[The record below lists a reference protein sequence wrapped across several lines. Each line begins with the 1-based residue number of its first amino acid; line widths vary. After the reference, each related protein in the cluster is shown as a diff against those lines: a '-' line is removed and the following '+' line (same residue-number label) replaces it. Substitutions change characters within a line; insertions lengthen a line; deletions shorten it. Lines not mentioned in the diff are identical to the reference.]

1 MVALGQITLRACLL
15 HLTRR
20 YRARFCGYSASLI
33 VESLYRGEQIRNP
46 IARFTT
52 YFSRVTT
59 ISFRKWRFSTYM
71 QRNSRFQRTMFAGLV
86 FSLLLTLAGSVHAQE
101 KSLYERVGGYNA
113 LAAVV
118 DDFVGRL
125 VADKQFEKFFVGH
138 STDSKKRIRQHI
150 LDQFCAA
157 TGGPCVYTGRDM
169 KMSHSGLGITN
180 ADWDA
185 AAKHLTASLD
195 KFKVPEKEK
204 GEILAFVT
212 TLKNDIVEK

>member
-1 MVALGQITLRACLL
+1 MPLSRRRRGIDALRPC
-15 HLTRR
+15 RKSNR
-20 YRARFCGYSASLI
+20 SSC
-33 VESLYRGEQIRNP
+33 
-46 IARFTT
+46 T
-52 YFSRVTT
+52 YFYPVTKLHQRGD
-59 ISFRKWRFSTYM
+59 SLDM
-71 QRNSRFQRTMFAGLV
+71 QNNSRFYRPMLLGVV
-86 FSLLLTLAGSVHAQE
+86 FSLLLTTTGLMSGRAQE

-169 KMSHSGLGITN
+169 
-180 ADWDA
+180 
-185 AAKHLTASLD
+185 
-195 KFKVPEKEK
+195 
-204 GEILAFVT
+204 
-212 TLKNDIVEK
+212 

>member
-1 MVALGQITLRACLL
+1 M
-15 HLTRR
+15 H
-20 YRARFCGYSASLI
+20 S
-33 VESLYRGEQIRNP
+33 
-46 IARFTT
+46 
-52 YFSRVTT
+52 
-59 ISFRKWRFSTYM
+59 
-71 QRNSRFQRTMFAGLV
+71 NSRIQRSMFVGLV
-86 FSLLLTLAGSVHAQE
+86 FSLLLTITGTISAHAQE

-125 VADKQFEKFFVGH
+125 VADKQFEKFFAGH
-138 STDSKKRIRQHI
+138 SIDSKKRIRQHI

-169 KMSHSGLGITN
+169 KTTHAGLGITE

-185 AAKHLTASLD
+185 AAKHLAASLD

-212 TLKNDIVEK
+212 SLKKDIVEK